1 MSMYCLSSV
10 LARDSIVE
18 DNHDTCSHT
27 LHLHNTYAYTHTSSP
42 WIGKCAPTRVFFIK
56 NPAHLT
62 HPSHNT
68 HAQTW
73 DDSAP
78 PQLNATDV
86 EATVAQLLGDVE
98 YCFRVRARSD
108 VGPGNYS
115 DESCNTTLAPTKP
128 DAPAAVVPLNSSD
141 ISLQVAMLAGAGN
154 GRPIDVMV
162 VETSEVAP
170 SSIGR
175 RRGAAPRAWSFGC
188 SVTPPCPW
196 GCNCT
201 VTGLKA
207 DTVYDV
213 RCSANNSIGES
224 PYVDSVPFQQF
235 YTLFSFTVG

>member
-42 WIGKCAPTRVFFIK
+42 WIGLENAHQREFFIK
-56 NPAHLT
+56 KSST
-62 HPSHNT
+62 SHTSIAQHT

-141 ISLQVAMLAGAGN
+141 ISLQVAMLAGEGN

-162 VETSEVAP
+162 VETSEVVP

-224 PYVDSVPFQQF
+224 PYVDSVPNF
-235 YTLFSFTVG
+235 TLYFHFTVG